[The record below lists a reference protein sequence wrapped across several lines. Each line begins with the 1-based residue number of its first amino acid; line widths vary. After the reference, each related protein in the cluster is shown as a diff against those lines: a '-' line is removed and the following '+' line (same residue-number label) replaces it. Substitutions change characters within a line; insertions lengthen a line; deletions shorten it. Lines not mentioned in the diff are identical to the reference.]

1 MRAISAL
8 CSRPNCLTFRAISA
22 PVFKT
27 QLSNLFRAISA
38 QTQLSNFYRDND
50 PYACNVPHFCA
61 GEAPCWIASLC
72 FSEFTGS
79 KIPRVLLIVL
89 EELVI
94 VELVVVLLVVV
105 VVVVVLVII
114 IVVLELVVVVI
125 VLALV
130 ILVVEDRISSRRP
143 WRQTMFVS
151 AIVCQLL

>member
-1 MRAISAL
+1 M
-8 CSRPNCLTFRAISA
+8 FHDH
-22 PVFKT
+22 
-27 QLSNLFRAISA
+27 
-38 QTQLSNFYRDND
+38 RDND
-50 PYACNVPHFCA
+50 PYACNVRYFCA

-79 KIPRVLLIVL
+79 KIPRMLLIVF

-94 VELVVVLLVVV
+94 VVVVVLVVVV

-114 IVVLELVVVVI
+114 VVVLELVVVI
-125 VLALV
+125 LLALV
-130 ILVVEDRISSRRP
+130 ILVVEDHLSGRRP

>member
-1 MRAISAL
+1 M
-8 CSRPNCLTFRAISA
+8 
-22 PVFKT
+22 
-27 QLSNLFRAISA
+27 
-38 QTQLSNFYRDND
+38 SNFYRAND

-94 VELVVVLLVVV
+94 VKLVVVLLVVV
-105 VVVVVLVII
+105 VVVVLVII
-114 IVVLELVVVVI
+114 VIVVELVVVVI

-130 ILVVEDRISSRRP
+130 ILVVEDRISLFGDRHGEQIDAKAAFCATDFKGASGSALA
-143 WRQTMFVS
+143 QFVHCL
-151 AIVCQLL
+151 AV

>member
-1 MRAISAL
+1 MA
-8 CSRPNCLTFRAISA
+8 FKD
-22 PVFKT
+22 FKT
-27 QLSNLFRAISA
+27 LKAFQVFHDH
-38 QTQLSNFYRDND
+38 RDND
-50 PYACNVPHFCA
+50 PYACIVPYSCA
-61 GEAPCWIASLC
+61 GEASCWIASLC

-94 VELVVVLLVVV
+94 VVVVVLVVVV
-105 VVVVVLVII
+105 VVVVVLVKIV
-114 IVVLELVVVVI
+114 VVLELVVVI

-130 ILVVEDRISSRRP
+130 ILVVEDRISGRRP